1 MQKGVFWK
9 PLHNPLI
16 FYELQS
22 RFLLVFFRF
31 TANRRLIFVKLFSRL
46 VFLCLWV
53 LKGSCVRDSLYVFSS
68 LSAVM
73 CGEMMRSLRSD
84 SREIINHLII
94 DRRHYPT

>member
-31 TANRRLIFVKLFSRL
+31 ASNRRLIFVKLFSL
-46 VFLCLWV
+46 LEFLCLWV
-53 LKGSCVRDSLYVFSS
+53 LKGSFIRDSLYAFSS

-73 CGEMMRSLRSD
+73 CGEMMRS
-84 SREIINHLII
+84 
-94 DRRHYPT
+94 

>member
-9 PLHNPLI
+9 PLYNPLI

-22 RFLLVFFRF
+22 RFLLVFIRF

-46 VFLCLWV
+46 VFLCIWV
-53 LKGSCVRDSLYVFSS
+53 LEGSSVRDSLYVFSS

-73 CGEMMRSLRSD
+73 CGEMMRRLRSD
-84 SREIINHLII
+84 SRGIINHLVI

>member
-22 RFLLVFFRF
+22 RFLLVFIRF
-31 TANRRLIFVKLFSRL
+31 TANRQLIFVKLFSRL
-46 VFLCLWV
+46 EFLCIWV
-53 LKGSCVRDSLYVFSS
+53 LKGSCVRDSLYAFSS

-73 CGEMMRSLRSD
+73 CGEMMRS
-84 SREIINHLII
+84 
-94 DRRHYPT
+94 